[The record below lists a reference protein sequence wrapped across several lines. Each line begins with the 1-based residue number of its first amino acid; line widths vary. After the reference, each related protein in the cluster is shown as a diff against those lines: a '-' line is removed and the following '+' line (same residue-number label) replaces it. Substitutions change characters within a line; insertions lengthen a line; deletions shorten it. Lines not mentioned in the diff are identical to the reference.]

1 MKPTGHYPHLP
12 YRPVNSLQILRASR
26 LTLRST
32 GLCLPTARLC
42 ELYKQ
47 IQRHKHIRQYDSL
60 LHVMLSFEF
69 TSLGYWSFT
78 EVKRHARF
86 DGAFKAVIPHSV
98 GEKLKSLKSEH
109 RAKGRLQ
116 AVWRCR
122 AKFTPVCVCV
132 WVCVPYVSCAWCKWQ
147 DNWSSRR
154 DLCRRCFLT
163 CNLKE
168 GWRGKKHEEYK
179 MYPLSKCFQT
189 LCLLFVQIAANYT
202 N

>member
-1 MKPTGHYPHLP
+1 MSSNRDAVWTVQANTAPQTYTAVRQLTARNAVLWIYISWLLELYWSEASRKVW
-12 YRPVNSLQILRASR
+12 RSLQSGHTAFCRRETEISKVRAS
-26 LTLRST
+26 SE
-32 GLCLPTARLC
+32 GKTAGSV
-42 ELYKQ
+42 KTQ
-47 IQRHKHIRQYDSL
+47 GKVH
-60 LHVMLSFEF
+60 
-69 TSLGYWSFT
+69 TSM
-78 EVKRHARF
+78 
-86 DGAFKAVIPHSV
+86 
-98 GEKLKSLKSEH
+98 
-109 RAKGRLQ
+109 
-116 AVWRCR
+116 
-122 AKFTPVCVCV
+122 CV